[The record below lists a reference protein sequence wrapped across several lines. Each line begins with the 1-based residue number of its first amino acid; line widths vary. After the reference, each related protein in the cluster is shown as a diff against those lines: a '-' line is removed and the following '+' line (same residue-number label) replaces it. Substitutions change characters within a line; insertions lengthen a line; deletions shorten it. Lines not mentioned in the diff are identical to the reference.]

1 VARGSIAPMKR
12 GIFCNRTLN
21 LRSIGAI
28 GYDLDYTL
36 VHYRVVEW
44 ESRAYGHLRA
54 KLAGQNW
61 PASDLEFDPTL
72 MIRGLVIDLDR
83 GNVVKAD
90 RFGYVKRACHGTRF
104 LDYDEQRRAYAQTL
118 VDLGEPRWVFLNTLF
133 SLSEACMY
141 AQLVDRFDDARRFPG
156 ALTYRD
162 LYDGVKASLDE
173 THMEGQLKAEI
184 VADPERFIDLD
195 PETPLALL
203 DQKEAG
209 RKLLLITNSE
219 WPYTR
224 QVLAWAFDPFLPKG
238 MHWRDLF
245 EVVIVG
251 ARKPDFFST
260 RLPLFD
266 VVDDQGLLRAAP
278 SGITHRGVHH
288 GGDAALVEE
297 WLGLSGEEILYVGD
311 HIWGDVK
318 VTKRVLRWR
327 TGLILRELE
336 GELEAL
342 EGFVPGEAK
351 LRTMMAEKEQRE
363 LAISQVRLRL
373 QRRRRGRSA
382 EGEESTE
389 ALERHLG
396 EMKRE
401 LTALDE
407 RIAPLARAAGE
418 LANAN
423 WGLLLRAGNDKSH
436 LARQVERSADVYMSR
451 VSNFLHH
458 TPFAYFRA
466 RRGSLPH
473 DPEG

>member
-1 VARGSIAPMKR
+1 MKR

-21 LRSIGAI
+21 LRSLGAI

-36 VHYRVVEW
+36 VHYHVVEW
-44 ESRAYGHLRA
+44 ERRAYAHLRA
-54 KLAGQNW
+54 KLHDQGW
-61 PASDLEFDPTL
+61 PVDGLEFDPGL

-104 LDYDEQRRAYAQTL
+104 LDFDPQRRAYAGTL
-118 VDLGEPRWVFLNTLF
+118 VDLVEPRWVFLNTLF

-141 AQLVDRFDDARRFPG
+141 AQLVDRLDARAFPHV
-156 ALTYRD
+156 LSYRD
-162 LYDGVKASLDE
+162 LYDGVKGSLDAA
-173 THMEGQLKAEI
+173 HVEGRLKAEI
-184 VADPERFIDLD
+184 VADPDRFVELD

-209 RKLLLITNSE
+209 RKLLLITNSD

-224 QVLAWAFDPFLPKG
+224 RMLAYAFDRFLPQG

-245 EVVIVG
+245 DLVIVG
-251 ARKPDFFST
+251 ARKPDFFSA
-260 RLPLFD
+260 RLPLFE
-266 VVDDQGLLRAAP
+266 VVDDEGLLRAAP
-278 SGITHRGVHH
+278 TGIRRGGVHH
-288 GGDAALVEE
+288 GGDASLVEE
-297 WLGLSGEEILYVGD
+297 WLRLSGEEILYVGD

-327 TGLILRELE
+327 TALILRELE
-336 GELEAL
+336 DELEAV
-342 EGFVPGEAK
+342 EGFAGDEAQ
-351 LRTMMAEKEQRE
+351 LRALMAEKEQRE
-363 LAISQVRLRL
+363 LAVSQVRLRL
-373 QRRRRGRSA
+373 QRRRRGRA
-382 EGEESTE
+382 PAGEDRVE
-389 ALERHLG
+389 ALERRLG
-396 EMKRE
+396 EGKAE
-401 LTALDE
+401 LSALDD
-407 RIAPLARAAGE
+407 RIGPLARAAGE
-418 LANAN
+418 LANPS

-436 LARQVERSADVYMSR
+436 LARQVERSADVYTSR